1 MINSR
6 HRRFYSK
13 REDKKKLPKMQIKSG
28 MIIEFMYRDRNGNPS
43 RPLVFVMDTNE
54 YVAANKKTFSGLNL
68 NHLPHTEVEKMFIN
82 MGTKV
87 GWELDLETKF
97 PKLDLYEEENVGV
110 RPSVIFKPFVK
121 AKILN
126 RFDCWRTYKYN
137 GVKSVSIIKW
147 KFQSKELKDIYKNL
161 SKKKNY
167 PDLIKP
173 EKPKVETKKPQQPKK
188 PKGGINENKL

>member
-1 MINSR
+1 
-6 HRRFYSK
+6 
-13 REDKKKLPKMQIKSG
+13 MQIKSG
-28 MIIEFMYRDRNGNPS
+28 MIVEFMYRDRNDNPS

-54 YVAANKKTFSGLNL
+54 YVASNKKTFSGLNL

-97 PKLDLYEEENVGV
+97 PKLNLYEEENVGV
-110 RPSVIFKPFVK
+110 RPSVVFKPFVK

-137 GVKSVSIIKW
+137 GVKSVSHIKW

-161 SKKKNY
+161 EKKKNKVE
-167 PDLIKP
+167 PIKP
-173 EKPKVETKKPQQPKK
+173 EKPKQLEKPKMEAKKPQQPKK